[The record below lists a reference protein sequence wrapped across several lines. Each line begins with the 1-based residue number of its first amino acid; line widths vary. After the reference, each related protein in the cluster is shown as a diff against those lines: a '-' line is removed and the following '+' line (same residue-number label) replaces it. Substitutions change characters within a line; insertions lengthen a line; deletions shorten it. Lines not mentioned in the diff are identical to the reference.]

1 MKDVFDYD
9 KRSSLEN
16 LLEKDNSVS
25 IHHKNLQTLIM
36 EMFKVHTKI
45 SPEIMQDVFSV
56 KGQGN
61 YNFRNRTEFAVSQ
74 VKSINYGVESIR
86 VLGTKIWEKLP
97 NDWKNQ
103 T

>member
-1 MKDVFDYD
+1 
-9 KRSSLEN
+9 
-16 LLEKDNSVS
+16 
-25 IHHKNLQTLIM
+25 
-36 EMFKVHTKI
+36 
-45 SPEIMQDVFSV
+45 MQDVFPV

-74 VKSINYGVESIR
+74 VKSINYDVESIR

-97 NDWKNQ
+97 NDLKNQ